1 MADERSM
8 RRSGQPAILPRD
20 RPGATRAVAY
30 FMLAAFALIIG
41 LSIAVPSYRG
51 PTPATAAI
59 TYVTGIALGI
69 LGLVC
74 LLRPD
79 WLPEGFW
86 VSVPILA
93 IAVIGALNYLTK
105 DAGVSAQLFFLW
117 PALYAATFLRH
128 RLVVGVLLG
137 AFTTDFILV
146 KLVVGLTQ
154 AIRDTVSLV
163 IAVSLASI
171 IIILLRS
178 RVADLLAVL
187 EGQAQSDT
195 LTGVANR
202 RAFELG
208 LDRAVA
214 HAGRTGHPITVL
226 TIDLDHFK
234 EINDSHGHR
243 VGDEALVMV
252 AGALTDATR
261 GADLV
266 ARLGGDE
273 FVALL
278 PDCTASDAAIIAGKI
293 QAALRIRWPASR
305 KPLTLSIGAAA
316 MPDDARTAEQLL
328 VASDAALYE
337 AKARGRNR
345 IALAADLTPPA

>member
-51 PTPATAAI
+51 PTPTTAAI
-59 TYVTGIALGI
+59 TYATGVGLGI

-79 WLPEGFW
+79 SLPEGFW
-86 VSVPILA
+86 VGVPVLA
-93 IAVIGALNYLTK
+93 IAVIGTLNYLTR

-137 AFTTDFILV
+137 AFATDFVLV
-146 KLVVGLTQ
+146 RLIVGLTQ
-154 AIRDTVSLV
+154 AFRDTASLV
-163 IAVSLASI
+163 VAVSLASI
-171 IIILLRS
+171 IIVLLRS
-178 RVADLLAVL
+178 RVATLLAVL
-187 EGQAQSDT
+187 EDQAQSDT
-195 LTGVANR
+195 LTGLANR
-202 RAFELG
+202 RAFEVG

-214 HAGRTGHPITVL
+214 HAERTGEPLALL

-234 EINDSHGHR
+234 RINDGHGHL
-243 VGDEALVMV
+243 VGDEALIMV
-252 AGALTDATR
+252 AVALSDATR
-261 GADLV
+261 GADLA

-273 FVALL
+273 FVVLL
-278 PDCTASDAAIIAGKI
+278 PDCTAADAAIIAGKM
-293 QAALRIRWPASR
+293 QASLRTRWPASR

-316 MPDDARTAEQLL
+316 IPDDARTAEQLL

-337 AKARGRNR
+337 AKARGRDR
-345 IALAADLTPPA
+345 IALASDIAPPP